1 MASSFGLG
9 RVGLFRTVI
18 DTPNTCCA
26 RAKLIRAEEQCY
38 RPRKSTPSGRVRKI
52 TGVAGLRRGRI
63 TPMPTA
69 TSRWRALVALLRPDA
84 WRWVG
89 LGVLVATG
97 SGLILTGP
105 LIVRAI
111 VDRATAGTTTGQLT
125 RLAVLFLIVAVAT
138 QLINMAVAWM
148 ATITAWH
155 TTNGIRIRLARHV
168 LGLSHAFHRQHT
180 PGELIQRVD
189 GDVTSVSDF
198 MGRVIPRAA
207 GALFTMVGM
216 VGVLVVVDWR
226 LALGAVVYVSMAV
239 GVVIRGRH
247 RAVGE
252 SSDEM
257 GSYAR
262 LYGGIEERLT
272 AAEDLRSNGAGA
284 HAMWRFV
291 EDSADTL
298 GSAVRREK
306 AFLRMWWA
314 VDGSVAAGSVV
325 SLVVSAMLV
334 SRNIIT
340 VGDAF
345 LLFQYVLLL
354 ARPLEDMV
362 DQLETVQKAN
372 GAMVRVIDLLA
383 VEPDIRDD
391 GTTLPPDGSLTI
403 EFRNVDYDYG
413 DDQSVLQSIDLNFA
427 AGRSVGIIGRTGSGK
442 TTLSRLVVR
451 LVEATNGSVLLGGI
465 PIEQIPL
472 SELRRR
478 VALIPQEVELLS
490 GTVRDN
496 VTLFDETPSD
506 DAVASALRNAG
517 LGDLV
522 DGGIHRHLG
531 AGGAGLSAGEAQL
544 LALARVWLRDP
555 DIVVLDEATA
565 RVDPATEALLEDAV
579 ARLTLGRT
587 TLIIAHRLSTL
598 RHVDEIVVLD
608 HGRIVEH
615 GDRVDLADNIDSR
628 YRHLLELAHDE
639 VPDEVTAP

>member
-1 MASSFGLG
+1 
-9 RVGLFRTVI
+9 
-18 DTPNTCCA
+18 
-26 RAKLIRAEEQCY
+26 
-38 RPRKSTPSGRVRKI
+38 
-52 TGVAGLRRGRI
+52 
-63 TPMPTA
+63 MPTA
-69 TSRWRALVALLRPDA
+69 TSRWRALAALLRPDA

-89 LGVLVATG
+89 LGALVAAG

-105 LIVRAI
+105 LIVRSI
-111 VDRATAGTTTGQLT
+111 VDKATTGTTTGQLT

-148 ATITAWH
+148 ATVTAWH

-216 VGVLVVVDWR
+216 IGVLIVVDWR
-226 LALGAVVYVSMAV
+226 LALGAFVYVVLAV
-239 GVVIRGRH
+239 AVVIHGRH

-291 EDSADTL
+291 EDSADAL

-314 VDGSVAAGSVV
+314 VDSSVAAGSVV
-325 SLVVSAMLV
+325 SLVISAMLV
-334 SRNIIT
+334 SRKIIT

-354 ARPLEDMV
+354 SRPLEDMV

-372 GAMVRVIDLLA
+372 GAMVRVIDLLD
-383 VEPDIRDD
+383 VRPDIRDD
-391 GTTLPPDGSLTI
+391 GTTLPPGGPLSI
-403 EFRNVDYDYG
+403 ELRDVSYDYG
-413 DDQSVLQSIDLNFA
+413 DDQVVLQSVDLNFA
-427 AGRSVGIIGRTGSGK
+427 AGRSIGIVGRTGSGK
-442 TTLSRLVVR
+442 TTLSRLVLR
-451 LVEATNGSVLLGGI
+451 LVEATSGTVRLGGVPIADI
-465 PIEQIPL
+465 PT

-496 VTLFDETPSD
+496 VTLFDETPTD
-506 DAVASALRNAG
+506 NAVVVALRNAG
-517 LGDLV
+517 LGKLA
-522 DGGIHRHLG
+522 DGGIHRPLG
-531 AGGAGLSAGEAQL
+531 AGGTGLSAGEAQL

-565 RVDPATEALLEDAV
+565 RIDPVTETLLEDAV

-598 RHVDEIVVLD
+598 RHVDDIVVLD
-608 HGRIVEH
+608 HGRVVEH
-615 GDRVDLADNIDSR
+615 GARADLTDDIDSK
-628 YRHLLELAHDE
+628 YRHLLDLAHDE

>member
-1 MASSFGLG
+1 MS
-9 RVGLFRTVI
+9 
-18 DTPNTCCA
+18 P
-26 RAKLIRAEEQCY
+26 
-38 RPRKSTPSGRVRKI
+38 
-52 TGVAGLRRGRI
+52 
-63 TPMPTA
+63 A
-69 TSRWRALVALLRPDA
+69 TSRWRALAALLRPDA
-84 WRWVG
+84 WRWAG
-89 LGVLVATG
+89 LGALVATG

-105 LIVRAI
+105 LIVRSI
-111 VDRATAGTTTGQLT
+111 VNKATDGATRGELS
-125 RLAVLFLIVAVAT
+125 RLAVLFLIVAIAT

-207 GALFTMVGM
+207 GALFTVLGM
-216 VGVLVVVDWR
+216 IGVLVVVDWR
-226 LALGAVVYVSMAV
+226 LALGTVVYVSLAV
-239 GVVIRGRH
+239 GVVVSGRH

-272 AAEDLRSNGAGA
+272 AAEDLRSNGAGG

-291 EDSADTL
+291 EDSADAM

-306 AFLRMWWA
+306 AFLRMWWG
-314 VDGSVAAGSVV
+314 VDGSVEAGSIV
-325 SLVVSAMLV
+325 SLVVSALLV
-334 SRNIIT
+334 SRGIISI
-340 VGDAF
+340 GDAF
-345 LLFQYVLLL
+345 LLFQYVLLI

-383 VEPDIRDD
+383 VEPDIRDE
-391 GTTLPPDGSLTI
+391 GTTLPPPGPLSVELRDVG
-403 EFRNVDYDYG
+403 FDYG
-413 DDQSVLQSIDLNFA
+413 DNQPVLQAINVSFA
-427 AGRSVGIIGRTGSGK
+427 AGRSIGLVGRTGSGK
-442 TTLSRLVVR
+442 TTISRLVLR
-451 LVEATNGSVLLGGI
+451 LVEATSGSVLLGGV
-465 PIEQIPL
+465 PIEQIPIG
-472 SELRRR
+472 ELRRR

-490 GTVRDN
+490 GSVRDN
-496 VTLFDETPSD
+496 VTLFDETPTD

-517 LGDLV
+517 LGTLA
-522 DGGIHRHLG
+522 DGGIHRQLG

-565 RVDPATEALLEDAV
+565 RVDPVTEVKLEDAV
-579 ARLTLGRT
+579 ARLTEGRT

-615 GDRVDLADNIDSR
+615 GARADLADDLESR
-628 YRHLLELAHDE
+628 YRHLLDLAHDE
-639 VPDEVTAP
+639 AHDDEVVAP

>member
-1 MASSFGLG
+1 MS
-9 RVGLFRTVI
+9 
-18 DTPNTCCA
+18 P
-26 RAKLIRAEEQCY
+26 
-38 RPRKSTPSGRVRKI
+38 
-52 TGVAGLRRGRI
+52 
-63 TPMPTA
+63 A
-69 TSRWRALVALLRPDA
+69 TSRWRALAALLRPDA
-84 WRWVG
+84 WRWAG
-89 LGVLVATG
+89 LGALVAAG

-105 LIVRAI
+105 LIVRGI
-111 VDRATAGTTTGQLT
+111 VDRATAGTTTSQLS

-216 VGVLVVVDWR
+216 IGVLVVVDWR
-226 LALGAVVYVSMAV
+226 LAVGAAAYVSAAVAVVIS
-239 GVVIRGRH
+239 GRH

-291 EDSADTL
+291 EDSADAL

-306 AFLRMWWA
+306 AFLRMWWG
-314 VDGSVAAGSVV
+314 VDGSVAAGSIV
-325 SLVVSAMLV
+325 SLITSALLV
-334 SRNIIT
+334 SRGIIT

-383 VEPDIRDD
+383 IEPDIRDE
-391 GTTLPPDGSLTI
+391 GTTLPPAGPLRV
-403 EFRNVDYDYG
+403 EFRDVGFDYG
-413 DDQSVLQSIDLNFA
+413 DDQPVLQSITLDFA
-427 AGRSVGIIGRTGSGK
+427 AGQAIGIVGRTGSGK
-442 TTLSRLVVR
+442 TTLSRLVLR
-451 LVEATNGSVLLGGI
+451 LVEATSGSLLLGGV
-465 PIEQIPL
+465 PIEQIPME
-472 SELRRR
+472 ELRRR

-490 GTVRDN
+490 GTIRDN
-496 VTLFDETPSD
+496 VTLFDETPTD
-506 DAVASALRNAG
+506 DSVASALRNAG
-517 LGDLV
+517 LGNLA
-522 DGGIHRHLG
+522 DGGIHRPLG
-531 AGGAGLSAGEAQL
+531 AGGTGLSAGEAQL

-565 RVDPATEALLEDAV
+565 RVDPETETLLEVAV
-579 ARLTLGRT
+579 AKLTEGRT

-608 HGRIVEH
+608 HGRVIEH
-615 GDRVDLADNIDSR
+615 GNRTDLADDLESR
-628 YRHLLELAHDE
+628 YRHLLDLAHDE
-639 VPDEVTAP
+639 AASGTLPEQVPDKVPVP

>member
-1 MASSFGLG
+1 MSP
-9 RVGLFRTVI
+9 V
-18 DTPNTCCA
+18 
-26 RAKLIRAEEQCY
+26 
-38 RPRKSTPSGRVRKI
+38 
-52 TGVAGLRRGRI
+52 
-63 TPMPTA
+63 TA
-69 TSRWRALVALLRPDA
+69 RWRALAALLRPDA
-84 WRWVG
+84 WRWFG
-89 LGVLVATG
+89 LGALVAVG
-97 SGLILTGP
+97 SGLVLTGP
-105 LIVRAI
+105 LIVRRI
-111 VDRATAGTTTGQLT
+111 VDLATAGTTSSQLAG
-125 RLAVLFLIVAVAT
+125 LAVVFLIVAIAA

-148 ATITAWH
+148 ATVTAWH
-155 TTNGIRIRLARHV
+155 TTNGIRINLARHV

-207 GALFTMVGM
+207 GALFMMVGM
-216 VGVLVVVDWR
+216 IGVLFVVDWR
-226 LALGAVVYVSMAV
+226 LALGALVYVFLAIAV
-239 GVVIRGRH
+239 VVRGRD

-272 AAEDLRSNGAGA
+272 ASEDLRSNGAGG

-298 GSAVRREK
+298 DSAVRREK
-306 AFLRMWWA
+306 AFLRMWWG

-325 SLVVSAMLV
+325 SLIASAMLV
-334 SRNIIT
+334 SRGIIT

-391 GTTLPPDGSLTI
+391 GTTLPPNGPLSI
-403 EFRNVDYDYG
+403 EFCDVAYDYG
-413 DDQSVLQSIDLNFA
+413 DDQMVLQSINLSFE

-442 TTLSRLVVR
+442 TTLSRLVLR
-451 LVEATNGSVLLGGI
+451 LVGATSGTLRLGGV
-465 PIEQIPL
+465 PIEEIPVA
-472 SELRRR
+472 ELRQR
-478 VALIPQEVELLS
+478 VALIPQEVELLNGS
-490 GTVRDN
+490 IRDN
-496 VTLFDETPSD
+496 VTLFDETPTD
-506 DAVASALRNAG
+506 EEVEVALHNAG
-517 LGDLV
+517 LGVLA
-522 DGGIHRHLG
+522 DGGIHRELG

-565 RVDPATEALLEDAV
+565 RIDPATEALLEDAV

-608 HGRIVEH
+608 HGRVVEQ
-615 GDRVDLADNIDSR
+615 GQRVDLADDIDSR
-628 YRHLLELAHDE
+628 YRNLLELAHDE
-639 VPDEVTAP
+639 VATP

>member
-1 MASSFGLG
+1 
-9 RVGLFRTVI
+9 
-18 DTPNTCCA
+18 
-26 RAKLIRAEEQCY
+26 
-38 RPRKSTPSGRVRKI
+38 
-52 TGVAGLRRGRI
+52 
-63 TPMPTA
+63 MPTSTA
-69 TSRWRALVALLRPDA
+69 RWRALAALLRPDA
-84 WRWVG
+84 WRWTG
-89 LGVLVATG
+89 LGALVAAG

-105 LIVRAI
+105 LIVRVI
-111 VDRATAGTTTGQLT
+111 VDRARAGTTTSDLT
-125 RLAVLFLIVAVAT
+125 RLALLFLIVAIAT
-138 QLINMAVAWM
+138 QLINMAVAWV
-148 ATITAWH
+148 ATVTAWH
-155 TTNGIRIRLARHV
+155 TTNGIRLRLARHV
-168 LGLSHAFHRQHT
+168 LGLSHGFHRLHT

-207 GALFTMVGM
+207 GALFMMVGM
-216 VGVLVVVDWR
+216 IGVLAVVDWR
-226 LALGAVVYVSMAV
+226 LSLGALAYVVASVAV
-239 GVVIRGRH
+239 VVRGRH

-306 AFLRMWWA
+306 AFLRMWWS

-325 SLVVSAMLV
+325 SLIASALMV
-334 SRNIIT
+334 SRKMIT
-340 VGDAF
+340 IGDAF

-383 VEPDIRDD
+383 VEPEIRDD
-391 GTTLPPDGSLTI
+391 GTTLPPEGPLSI
-403 EFRNVDYDYG
+403 EFLGVGFDYG
-413 DDQSVLQSIDLNFA
+413 DEQSVLQSVDLQFA
-427 AGRSVGIIGRTGSGK
+427 AGRSIGLVGRTGSGK
-442 TTLSRLVVR
+442 TTLSRLVLR
-451 LVEATNGSVLLGGI
+451 LVEATSGSVLLGGV
-465 PIEQIPL
+465 PIEDIPL

-478 VALIPQEVELLS
+478 VALVPQEVELLS
-490 GTVRDN
+490 GTIRDN
-496 VTLFDETPSD
+496 VTLFDETPTD
-506 DAVASALRNAG
+506 EAVASALRNAG
-517 LGDLV
+517 LGSLA
-522 DGGIHRHLG
+522 DGGIHRRLG

-544 LALARVWLRDP
+544 LALARVWLRNP

-565 RVDPATEALLEDAV
+565 RVDPATESLLEAAV
-579 ARLTLGRT
+579 AKLTKGRT

-598 RHVDEIVVLD
+598 RHVDEIVVLE
-608 HGRIVEH
+608 HGRVIEH
-615 GDRVDLADNIDSR
+615 GDRVDLADDIDSR
-628 YRHLLELAHDE
+628 YRNLLELALDDE
-639 VPDEVTAP
+639 AVTS

>member
-1 MASSFGLG
+1 MTAAASGQTA
-9 RVGLFRTVI
+9 VRT
-18 DTPNTCCA
+18 A
-26 RAKLIRAEEQCY
+26 RQ
-38 RPRKSTPSGRVRKI
+38 
-52 TGVAGLRRGRI
+52 
-63 TPMPTA
+63 TA
-69 TSRWRALVALLRPDA
+69 RWRALAELLRPDA

-89 LGVLVATG
+89 LGVLVAIG
-97 SGLILTGP
+97 SALILTGP
-105 LIVRAI
+105 LIVREI
-111 VDRATAGTTTGQLT
+111 VDQATAGTTQAALT

-138 QLINMAVAWM
+138 QLIIMAVAWM
-148 ATITAWH
+148 ATVTAWH
-155 TTNGIRIRLARHV
+155 TTNGIRINLARHV
-168 LGLSHAFHRQHT
+168 LGLSHGFHRQHT

-198 MGRVIPRAA
+198 MGKVIPRAA
-207 GALFTMVGM
+207 GALFTMIGM
-216 VGVLVVVDWR
+216 IVVLVVVDWR
-226 LALGAVVYVSMAV
+226 LALGALVYVIAAV
-239 GVVIRGRH
+239 AVIVRGRH
-247 RAVGE
+247 QAVGE

-272 AAEDLRSNGAGA
+272 AAEDLRSNGAGD

-291 EDSADTL
+291 EDSADAL
-298 GSAVRREK
+298 VSAVRREK

-314 VDGSVAAGSVV
+314 VDSSVGAGSIV

-334 SRNIIT
+334 SRGVIS

-372 GAMVRVIDLLA
+372 GAMVRVIELLA
-383 VEPDIRDD
+383 VEPEIRDD
-391 GTTLPPDGSLTI
+391 GTTHPPSGPLSI
-403 EFRNVDYDYG
+403 EFRHVDFDYG
-413 DDQSVLQSIDLNFA
+413 DDQAVLRSIDVQFE
-427 AGRSVGIIGRTGSGK
+427 AGRSIGIIGRTGSGK
-442 TTLSRLVVR
+442 TTMSRLVLR
-451 LVEATNGSVLLGGI
+451 LIDATGGALLLGGI
-465 PIEQIPL
+465 PIEEIPL
-472 SELRRR
+472 GDLRRR
-478 VALIPQEVELLS
+478 VALVPQEVELLS
-490 GTVRDN
+490 GSIRDN
-496 VTLFDETPSD
+496 VTLFDDVPSD
-506 DAVASALRNAG
+506 DAVTSALRNAG
-517 LGDLV
+517 LETLAE
-522 DGGIHRHLG
+522 GGIHRQLG

-565 RVDPATEALLEDAV
+565 RVDPATEERLEAAI

-615 GDRVDLADNIDSR
+615 GNRVDLADDIDSR
-628 YRHLLELAHDE
+628 YRNLLELALDDE
-639 VPDEVTAP
+639 AVTL

>member
-1 MASSFGLG
+1 MS
-9 RVGLFRTVI
+9 
-18 DTPNTCCA
+18 P
-26 RAKLIRAEEQCY
+26 
-38 RPRKSTPSGRVRKI
+38 
-52 TGVAGLRRGRI
+52 
-63 TPMPTA
+63 A
-69 TSRWRALVALLRPDA
+69 TSRWRALAALLRPDA
-84 WRWVG
+84 WRWAG
-89 LGVLVATG
+89 LGALVAAG

-105 LIVRAI
+105 LIVRSI
-111 VDRATAGTTTGQLT
+111 VDRATSGTTTSQLS
-125 RLAVLFLIVAVAT
+125 RLAVLFLIVAVVS

-216 VGVLVVVDWR
+216 IGVLVVVDWR
-226 LALGAVVYVSMAV
+226 LAVGAAAYVCVAV
-239 GVVIRGRH
+239 GVVVSGRH

-291 EDSADTL
+291 EDSADAL

-306 AFLRMWWA
+306 AFLRMWWG
-314 VDGSVAAGSVV
+314 VDGSVAAGSIV
-325 SLVVSAMLV
+325 SLITSALLV
-334 SRNIIT
+334 SRHIIT

-383 VEPDIRDD
+383 IEPDIRDE
-391 GTTLPPDGSLTI
+391 GTTLPPIGPLRV
-403 EFRNVDYDYG
+403 EFRDVSFDYG
-413 DDQSVLQSIDLNFA
+413 DDQSVLQSINLDFA
-427 AGRSVGIIGRTGSGK
+427 AGRSIGIAGRTGSGK
-442 TTLSRLVVR
+442 TTMSRLVLR
-451 LVEATNGSVLLGGI
+451 LVEATTGSLLLGGV
-465 PIEQIPL
+465 PIERIPM

-478 VALIPQEVELLS
+478 VALIPQEVELVS
-490 GTVRDN
+490 GTIRDN
-496 VTLFDETPSD
+496 VTLFDETPTD
-506 DAVASALRNAG
+506 DAVTTALRNAG
-517 LGDLV
+517 LGTLV
-522 DGGIHRHLG
+522 DGGIHRLLG
-531 AGGAGLSAGEAQL
+531 AGGTGLSAGEAQL

-555 DIVVLDEATA
+555 DVVVLDEATA
-565 RVDPATEALLEDAV
+565 RVDPQTENLLEAAV
-579 ARLTLGRT
+579 AKLTEGRT

-608 HGRIVEH
+608 HGRVIEH
-615 GDRVDLADNIDSR
+615 GNRVDLSDDLESR
-628 YRHLLELAHDE
+628 YRHLLDLAHDE
-639 VPDEVTAP
+639 EAPDKVPAR

>member
-1 MASSFGLG
+1 MS
-9 RVGLFRTVI
+9 
-18 DTPNTCCA
+18 P
-26 RAKLIRAEEQCY
+26 
-38 RPRKSTPSGRVRKI
+38 
-52 TGVAGLRRGRI
+52 
-63 TPMPTA
+63 A
-69 TSRWRALVALLRPDA
+69 TSRWRALAALLRPDA
-84 WRWVG
+84 WRWAG
-89 LGVLVATG
+89 LGALVAAG

-105 LIVRAI
+105 LIVRSI
-111 VDRATAGTTTGQLT
+111 VDRATSGTTTSQLS

-216 VGVLVVVDWR
+216 IGVLVVVDWR
-226 LALGAVVYVSMAV
+226 LAVGAAVYVSAAV
-239 GVVIRGRH
+239 GIVVSGRH

-291 EDSADTL
+291 EDSADAL

-306 AFLRMWWA
+306 AFLRMWWG
-314 VDGSVAAGSVV
+314 VDGSVAAGSIV
-325 SLVVSAMLV
+325 SLITSALLV
-334 SRNIIT
+334 SRHIIT

-383 VEPDIRDD
+383 IEPDIRDE
-391 GTTLPPDGSLTI
+391 GTTMPPTGPMRV
-403 EFRNVDYDYG
+403 EFHDVGFDYG
-413 DDQSVLQSIDLNFA
+413 DDQAVLQSITLDFA
-427 AGRSVGIIGRTGSGK
+427 AGRSIGIIGRTGSGK
-442 TTLSRLVVR
+442 TTLSRLVLR
-451 LVEATNGSVLLGGI
+451 LVEATSGSVLLGGV
-465 PIEQIPL
+465 PIEQIPIG
-472 SELRRR
+472 ELRRR

-496 VTLFDETPSD
+496 VTLFDETPTD
-506 DAVASALRNAG
+506 EAVAAALRSAG
-517 LGDLV
+517 LGRLA
-522 DGGIHRHLG
+522 DGGIHRLLG
-531 AGGAGLSAGEAQL
+531 AGGTGLSAGEAQL
-544 LALARVWLRDP
+544 LALARVWLRNP

-565 RVDPATEALLEDAV
+565 RVDPETETLLEAAV
-579 ARLTLGRT
+579 AKLTEGRT
-587 TLIIAHRLSTL
+587 TMIIAHRLSTL
-598 RHVDEIVVLD
+598 RYVDEIVVLD
-608 HGRIVEH
+608 HGRVIEH
-615 GDRVDLADNIDSR
+615 GNRTDLAEDLESR
-628 YRHLLELAHDE
+628 YRHLLDLAHDDE
-639 VPDEVTAP
+639 VPEKVAGP

>member
-1 MASSFGLG
+1 MS
-9 RVGLFRTVI
+9 
-18 DTPNTCCA
+18 P
-26 RAKLIRAEEQCY
+26 
-38 RPRKSTPSGRVRKI
+38 
-52 TGVAGLRRGRI
+52 
-63 TPMPTA
+63 A
-69 TSRWRALVALLRPDA
+69 TSRWRALAALLRPDA
-84 WRWVG
+84 WRWAG
-89 LGVLVATG
+89 LGALVAAG

-105 LIVRAI
+105 LIVRNI
-111 VDRATAGTTTGQLT
+111 VDRATSGTTTSQLS
-125 RLAVLFLIVAVAT
+125 RLAALFLVVAVAT

-216 VGVLVVVDWR
+216 IGVLVVVDWR
-226 LALGAVVYVSMAV
+226 LAVGAAMYVSAAV
-239 GVVIRGRH
+239 GIVVSGRH

-291 EDSADTL
+291 EDSADAL
-298 GSAVRREK
+298 SSAIRREK
-306 AFLRMWWA
+306 AFLRMWWG
-314 VDGSVAAGSVV
+314 VDGSVAAGSIV
-325 SLVVSAMLV
+325 SLIASALLV
-334 SRNIIT
+334 SRHIIT

-383 VEPDIRDD
+383 IEPDIRDE
-391 GTTLPPDGSLTI
+391 GTTLPPSGPLSIKFQDVG
-403 EFRNVDYDYG
+403 FDYG
-413 DDQSVLQSIDLNFA
+413 DDQAVLQSITLDFA
-427 AGRSVGIIGRTGSGK
+427 AGRSIGIVGRTGSGK
-442 TTLSRLVVR
+442 TTLSRLVLR
-451 LVEATNGSVLLGGI
+451 LVDVTSGSLLLGGV
-465 PIEQIPL
+465 PIEQIPIG
-472 SELRRR
+472 ELRRR
-478 VALIPQEVELLS
+478 IALIPQEVELLS
-490 GTVRDN
+490 GSIRDN

-506 DAVASALRNAG
+506 EAVTAALHNAG
-517 LGDLV
+517 LGTLAN
-522 DGGIHRHLG
+522 GGIHRLLG
-531 AGGAGLSAGEAQL
+531 AGGTGISAGEAQL

-555 DIVVLDEATA
+555 DVVVLDEATA
-565 RVDPATEALLEDAV
+565 RIDPETETLLETAV
-579 ARLTLGRT
+579 AKLTDGRT

-598 RHVDEIVVLD
+598 RNVDEIVVLD
-608 HGRIVEH
+608 HGRVVEF
-615 GDRVDLADNIDSR
+615 GSRSDLADDLESR
-628 YRHLLELAHDE
+628 YRHLLDLAHD
-639 VPDEVTAP
+639 DEVVTP

>member
-1 MASSFGLG
+1 MSP
-9 RVGLFRTVI
+9 V
-18 DTPNTCCA
+18 
-26 RAKLIRAEEQCY
+26 
-38 RPRKSTPSGRVRKI
+38 
-52 TGVAGLRRGRI
+52 
-63 TPMPTA
+63 
-69 TSRWRALVALLRPDA
+69 TSRWRALAALLRPDA
-84 WRWVG
+84 WRWAG
-89 LGVLVATG
+89 LGALVAVG

-105 LIVRAI
+105 LIVRGI
-111 VDRATAGTTTGQLT
+111 VDRATSGTTTSQLS

-216 VGVLVVVDWR
+216 IGVLVVVDWR
-226 LALGAVVYVSMAV
+226 LAVGAAAYVSGAVA
-239 GVVIRGRH
+239 VVISGRH

-291 EDSADTL
+291 EDSADAL

-306 AFLRMWWA
+306 AFLRMWWG
-314 VDGSVAAGSVV
+314 VDGSVAAGSIV
-325 SLVVSAMLV
+325 SLITSALLV
-334 SRNIIT
+334 SRRIIT

-383 VEPDIRDD
+383 IEPDIRDE
-391 GTTLPPDGSLTI
+391 GTKLPPAGSLRV
-403 EFRNVDYDYG
+403 EFRDVGFDYG
-413 DDQSVLQSIDLNFA
+413 DDQPVLQAITLDFA
-427 AGRSVGIIGRTGSGK
+427 AGRSIGIVGRTGSGK
-442 TTLSRLVVR
+442 TTMSRLVLR
-451 LVEATNGSVLLGGI
+451 LVEATSGSLVLGGV
-465 PIEQIPL
+465 PIEQIPIA
-472 SELRRR
+472 ELRRR

-490 GTVRDN
+490 GTIREN
-496 VTLFDETPSD
+496 VTLFDEEPTD

-517 LGDLV
+517 LGTLA
-522 DGGIHRHLG
+522 DGGIHRPLG
-531 AGGAGLSAGEAQL
+531 AGGTGLSAGEAQL

-565 RVDPATEALLEDAV
+565 RVDPETETLLEAAV
-579 ARLTLGRT
+579 AKLTEGRT

-608 HGRIVEH
+608 HGRVIEH
-615 GDRVDLADNIDSR
+615 GNRTDLADDLESR
-628 YRHLLELAHDE
+628 YRHLLDLAHDE
-639 VPDEVTAP
+639 DLPEKVPDKVTVP

>member
-1 MASSFGLG
+1 MS
-9 RVGLFRTVI
+9 
-18 DTPNTCCA
+18 P
-26 RAKLIRAEEQCY
+26 
-38 RPRKSTPSGRVRKI
+38 
-52 TGVAGLRRGRI
+52 
-63 TPMPTA
+63 A
-69 TSRWRALVALLRPDA
+69 TSRWRALAALLRPDA
-84 WRWVG
+84 WRWTG
-89 LGVLVATG
+89 LGALVATG
-97 SGLILTGP
+97 SAFILTGP
-105 LIVRAI
+105 LIVRGI
-111 VDRATAGTTTGQLT
+111 VDKATAGTTTSQLS

-207 GALFTMVGM
+207 GALFTVVGM
-216 VGVLVVVDWR
+216 IGVLVVVDWR
-226 LALGAVVYVSMAV
+226 LALGVVVYVALAV
-239 GVVIRGRH
+239 AVIISGRH

-272 AAEDLRSNGAGA
+272 AAEDLRSNGAGG

-291 EDSADTL
+291 EDSADAL

-306 AFLRMWWA
+306 AFLRMWWS
-314 VDGSVAAGSVV
+314 VDGSVAAGSVI
-325 SLVVSAMLV
+325 SLIASALLV
-334 SRNIIT
+334 SRRVIT

-345 LLFQYVLLL
+345 LLFQYVLLIS
-354 ARPLEDMV
+354 RPLEDLV

-383 VEPDIRDD
+383 VEPDINDN
-391 GTTLPPDGSLTI
+391 GETLPPRGPMSL
-403 EFRNVDYDYG
+403 EFRGVAFDYG
-413 DDQSVLQSIDLNFA
+413 DDQAVLQSVDLSFA
-427 AGRSVGIIGRTGSGK
+427 AGRSIGIVGRTGSGK
-442 TTLSRLVVR
+442 TTLSRLVLR
-451 LVEATNGSVLLGGI
+451 LVEATSGTVVLGGV
-465 PIEQIPL
+465 PIEEIPVE
-472 SELRRR
+472 ELRRR

-490 GTVRDN
+490 GSIRDN
-496 VTLFDETPSD
+496 VTLFDESPSD
-506 DAVASALRNAG
+506 DEVAEALRNAG
-517 LGDLV
+517 LGGLA
-522 DGGIHRHLG
+522 DGGIHRQLG

-565 RVDPATEALLEDAV
+565 RVDPATEEQLEAAVALL
-579 ARLTLGRT
+579 TKGRT

-608 HGRIVEH
+608 HGRVVEH
-615 GDRVDLADNIDSR
+615 GDRADLADDLESR
-628 YRHLLELAHDE
+628 YRHLLDLAHDE
-639 VPDEVTAP
+639 VLAP

>member
-1 MASSFGLG
+1 MS
-9 RVGLFRTVI
+9 
-18 DTPNTCCA
+18 P
-26 RAKLIRAEEQCY
+26 
-38 RPRKSTPSGRVRKI
+38 
-52 TGVAGLRRGRI
+52 
-63 TPMPTA
+63 A
-69 TSRWRALVALLRPDA
+69 TSRWRALAALLRPDA
-84 WRWVG
+84 WRWTG
-89 LGVLVATG
+89 LGALVATG
-97 SGLILTGP
+97 SALILTGP
-105 LIVRAI
+105 LIVRGI
-111 VDRATAGTTTGQLT
+111 VDKATAGTTTSQLS
-125 RLAVLFLIVAVAT
+125 RLAVLFLIAAIAT

-155 TTNGIRIRLARHV
+155 TKNSIRIRLARHV

-207 GALFTMVGM
+207 GALFTVVGM
-216 VGVLVVVDWR
+216 IGVLVVVDWR
-226 LALGAVVYVSMAV
+226 LALGVVVYVAMAV
-239 GVVIRGRH
+239 AVVISGRH

-272 AAEDLRSNGAGA
+272 AAEDLRSNGAGG

-291 EDSADTL
+291 EDSADAL

-306 AFLRMWWA
+306 AFLRMWWS
-314 VDGSVAAGSVV
+314 VDGSVAAGSVI
-325 SLVVSAMLV
+325 SLIASALLV
-334 SRNIIT
+334 SRQVIT

-345 LLFQYVLLL
+345 LLFQYVLLIS
-354 ARPLEDMV
+354 RPLEDLV

-383 VEPDIRDD
+383 VEPDINDD
-391 GTTLPPDGSLTI
+391 GETLPPRGPMSI
-403 EFRNVDYDYG
+403 EFRRVAFNYG
-413 DDQSVLQSIDLNFA
+413 DDQAVLQSVDLSFA
-427 AGRSVGIIGRTGSGK
+427 AGRSIGIVGRTGSGK
-442 TTLSRLVVR
+442 TTLSRLVLR
-451 LVEATNGSVLLGGI
+451 LVEATSGTVLLGGV
-465 PIEQIPL
+465 PIEEIPL
-472 SELRRR
+472 AELRRR

-490 GTVRDN
+490 GSIRDN
-496 VTLFDETPSD
+496 VTLFDESPSD
-506 DAVASALRNAG
+506 HEVAEALRNAG
-517 LGDLV
+517 LGGLAE
-522 DGGIHRHLG
+522 GGIHRHLG

-565 RVDPATEALLEDAV
+565 RVDPTTEERLEAAVALLTE
-579 ARLTLGRT
+579 GRT

-608 HGRIVEH
+608 HGRVVEH
-615 GDRVDLADNIDSR
+615 GDRADLADDLESR
-628 YRHLLELAHDE
+628 YRHLLDLAHDE
-639 VPDEVTAP
+639 VAAP

>member
-1 MASSFGLG
+1 
-9 RVGLFRTVI
+9 
-18 DTPNTCCA
+18 
-26 RAKLIRAEEQCY
+26 
-38 RPRKSTPSGRVRKI
+38 
-52 TGVAGLRRGRI
+52 
-63 TPMPTA
+63 MPTA
-69 TSRWRALVALLRPDA
+69 TSRWRALAALLRPDA
-84 WRWVG
+84 WRWAW
-89 LGVLVATG
+89 LGALVAAG

-105 LIVRAI
+105 LIVRNI
-111 VDRATAGTTTGQLT
+111 VDKATRGTTTGQLT

-138 QLINMAVAWM
+138 QLINMAVAWV
-148 ATITAWH
+148 ATVTAWH

-216 VGVLVVVDWR
+216 IGVLIVVDWR
-226 LALGAVVYVSMAV
+226 LALGAFVYVVLAV
-239 GVVIRGRH
+239 AVVVHGRH

-291 EDSADTL
+291 EDSADAL

-314 VDGSVAAGSVV
+314 VDSSVAAGSVV

-334 SRNIIT
+334 SRRIIS

-354 ARPLEDMV
+354 SRPLEDMV

-372 GAMVRVIDLLA
+372 GAMVRVIDLLD

-391 GTTLPPDGSLTI
+391 GTTMPPSGPLSI
-403 EFRNVDYDYG
+403 EFDDVSYDYG
-413 DDQSVLQSIDLNFA
+413 DEQIVLQSIDLNVA
-427 AGRSVGIIGRTGSGK
+427 AGRSIGIVGRTGSGK
-442 TTLSRLVVR
+442 TTLSRLVLR
-451 LVEATNGSVLLGGI
+451 LVEATSGTVRLGGVPIAEI
-465 PIEQIPL
+465 PIG
-472 SELRRR
+472 ELRRR

-496 VTLFDETPSD
+496 VTLFDDAPTD
-506 DAVASALRNAG
+506 DAVVIALRNAG
-517 LGDLV
+517 LGTLAE
-522 DGGIHRHLG
+522 GGIHRPLG

-565 RVDPATEALLEDAV
+565 RVDPVTETLLEDAV

-598 RHVDEIVVLD
+598 RHVDEIVVFD
-608 HGRIVEH
+608 HGRVVEH
-615 GDRVDLADNIDSR
+615 GDRTDLTDDLDSK
-628 YRHLLELAHDE
+628 YRHLLDLAHDE
-639 VPDEVTAP
+639 VVAP